1 MNSMVCRL
9 LRKLKLLVAPLLF
22 TACTSYSGFELPPII
37 SDGMILQQNSNI
49 TFWGKAM
56 PGTRISLQT
65 DWDMSVSTTA
75 KLDSTWELSFVSQK
89 ADNKNHQLV
98 FNLSDTTVV
107 IDNVLIGEVWLAAG
121 ESNMEIPMEGWG
133 SDTIAGAKELINTSE
148 DDLLRYFNVERRI
161 RFSEEGDVRG
171 RWVSANKT
179 TTPTMSAL
187 AYMYARQLRDSLNI
201 PVGIVLSACSGT
213 PIEAW
218 MNSKT
223 LKEDPDFDSKIN
235 NFDAI
240 SKEQEQYKEWLN
252 LLPTVDVQV
261 NHNTNTDPLEL
272 ITIDDEFMVLSYEN
286 FDSWDTIN
294 LPQYWESL
302 PIFGEFD
309 GVVWFVKEVQIP
321 RSWLGKK
328 LKLDL
333 GPIDDRDVTFVNSI
347 CVGRHD
353 KDSEYSIHRS
363 YDVPAQYIK
372 KTTIKIAVRVTDTH
386 GYGGFAGN
394 KFDMKLSTPDGDK
407 ISLAGKWKYKVTAE
421 LMDGYLHLFNMQNN
435 QFATRPKPTTS
446 LNQMFPTS
454 LYNGMIEPIKRIS
467 FAGMVWYQGVSN
479 VEREDHLQYERL
491 LKKFLPCMR
500 ETFNKPNM
508 PIYVIQIAPWEY
520 TGNDK
525 LPGGLLRIAQY
536 KATKDEP
543 NTTLIPSIDL
553 GSMTTAHPSK
563 KWTLANRLTRS
574 VLCNQYGFKH
584 IDQVPVIKQAKTIG
598 SLMTITFDNANQLF
612 NDPNKPNLF
621 EIADETMDF
630 FSANVVVNGNEI
642 TVFSHLVSEPVVVR
656 YASKN
661 YVEPTLY
668 NEIGLPAPSFE
679 IYIPRTQ
686 QW

>member
-1 MNSMVCRL
+1 MAKRFIDTELWQKEWFQDLSIENKLLLKFIFENCDCAGVWNSNYRL
-9 LRKLKLLVAPLLF
+9 ASFILGVPVNQDDIKKINEKKEQFEILSNGDIFVIDFIKFQYGTLSENCKPHKPVIEKLKKYNLF
-22 TACTSYSGFELPPII
+22 ERVLKGYRKGFETL
-37 SDGMILQQNSNI
+37 
-49 TFWGKAM
+49 
-56 PGTRISLQT
+56 
-65 DWDMSVSTTA
+65 
-75 KLDSTWELSFVSQK
+75 
-89 ADNKNHQLV
+89 
-98 FNLSDTTVV
+98 
-107 IDNVLIGEVWLAAG
+107 
-121 ESNMEIPMEGWG
+121 
-133 SDTIAGAKELINTSE
+133 
-148 DDLLRYFNVERRI
+148 
-161 RFSEEGDVRG
+161 EE
-171 RWVSANKT
+171 
-179 TTPTMSAL
+179 
-187 AYMYARQLRDSLNI
+187 
-201 PVGIVLSACSGT
+201 
-213 PIEAW
+213 
-218 MNSKT
+218 
-223 LKEDPDFDSKIN
+223 
-235 NFDAI
+235 
-240 SKEQEQYKEWLN
+240 KEQEQYKEWLN
-252 LLPTVDVQV
+252 MLPTVDVQV
-261 NHNTNTDPLEL
+261 NYNTNTDPLEL
-272 ITIDDEFMVLSYEN
+272 ITINDEFMVLSYEN

-386 GYGGFAGN
+386 GHGGFAGN

-435 QFATRPKPTTS
+435 QFATRPKPSTS

-467 FAGMVWYQGVSN
+467 FAGMVWYQGESN

-563 KWTLANRLTRS
+563 KWTLANRLTKS

-584 IDQVPVIKQAKTIG
+584 IDQVPVIKHAKTMG

-612 NDPNKPNLF
+612 NDPDKPNLF

-630 FSANVVVNGNEI
+630 FSANVVVNDNEI